1 MLKQKILIVDDTP
14 ANLVTM
20 EELLDDIGADIVKA
34 SNGNDAVKQ
43 ALNNDFDLILMDV
56 QMPGMDGFESVNY
69 IRKEEKNKHIPIIFQ
84 SAIYTDEIY
93 KIKGIESGAI
103 DFITKPISEKLL
115 TGKVKILLGFQM
127 QNSEL
132 KKTQKELQ
140 SKTFELKSAN
150 DHLKEMAFYDMLTNL
165 PNRRSF
171 IRQLDQELERSKRDK
186 LSLAVLFLDLEKF
199 KAVNDNYGHEI
210 GDKLLIEVTTRL
222 DKLIRT
228 GDVIARLGGDEFII
242 FLHNIKS
249 LENAEL
255 VAKKINS
262 LFENT
267 IKVEDLNVEL
277 SVSIGISMFPVDG
290 VNAEELIKNSDIAM
304 YEAKTHKVNSYEIF
318 NKELRDRS
326 IRKRIIEKE
335 LATALFNNEYIM
347 YYQPIVDQNKDI
359 FAVESLVRWKSPKR
373 GLVPPTEFIPIL
385 ESNRKIINVTQWI
398 IKQACKQSVEWKEKG
413 FKPIIITINLSAYQ
427 FMDSGLIDFLKE
439 VIENTKIDP
448 ELIEIEITETVSML
462 DVEKSID
469 ILHKLKA
476 LNVKIAIDDFGTGFS
491 SLSYLSKFPIDMLK
505 IDKSFTD
512 KITTDPQ
519 VLKIVLTIISLA
531 KQLNFKI
538 IAEGVENSEQFK
550 ILTENGCDFI
560 QGYLISKPI
569 EVEKVKAFLT
579 KK

>member
-413 FKPIIITINLSAYQ
+413 FKPIIVTINLSAYQ

-439 VIENTKIDP
+439 VIESTKIDP

-531 KQLNFKI
+531 KQLNFKV
-538 IAEGVENSEQFK
+538 IAEGVEDIEQFK